1 MEFEYPDTTIARR
14 KSEHLRLVAEKDVVH
29 SQGTALGDVV
39 LFPEALPELDFAD
52 IRTDISFFGKTLA
65 APLMITSMTGGAD
78 YAGKLNRALAS
89 AAWRHNIAFAVG
101 SQRVMIRHP
110 EVTQDFAVRRFIPDG
125 VLLGNIGAVQLA
137 EYPPKVIRKLIDDID
152 ADGVCVHLNVA
163 QELLQ
168 KEGHRRFKGIADQI
182 GRLVDQLEGR
192 VVVKETGAGL
202 SPQCL
207 RKLCSLGVKYIDVS
221 GAGGTSW
228 TKVEMHRAEDELLK
242 RSGQTFAD
250 WGLPTA
256 FCVVAARKI
265 CGSQITVIGSGGIKN
280 GLDVARAIALG
291 ADMVGF
297 ARPALLAFLNGGEDG
312 VGRLI
317 DIIKNELRMAMLL
330 TGAGDLKQ
338 LRKIPRLYT
347 GRLRELLDAGG
358 LINKAK
364 K

>member
-1 MEFEYPDTTIARR
+1 MEFEYPDTVIARR
-14 KSEHLRLVAEKDVVH
+14 KSEHLRLVAEKDVLH
-29 SQGTALGDVV
+29 SQGTALGDVM
-39 LFPEALPELDFAD
+39 LFPDALPELDFTD
-52 IRTDISFFGKTLA
+52 IKTDISFFGKTLS

-89 AAWRHNIAFAVG
+89 AAGRHNIAFAVG

-137 EYPPKVIRKLIDDID
+137 EYPPKVIRKLIGDID
-152 ADGVCVHLNVA
+152 ADGVCVHLNIA

-168 KEGHRRFKGIADQI
+168 KEGHRRFKGISDYI

-207 RKLCSLGVKYIDVS
+207 QKLCSLGVKYIDVS

-265 CGSQITVIGSGGIKN
+265 CNSETIVIASGGILN
-280 GLDVARAIALG
+280 GLDAARAIALG

-317 DIIKNELRMAMLL
+317 DIFKNELRMAMLL
-330 TGAGDLKQ
+330 TGAGDLRM
-338 LRKIPRLYT
+338 LRKIPRLYG
-347 GRLRELLDAGG
+347 GRLRELLDAYGW
-358 LINKAK
+358 LNKAK